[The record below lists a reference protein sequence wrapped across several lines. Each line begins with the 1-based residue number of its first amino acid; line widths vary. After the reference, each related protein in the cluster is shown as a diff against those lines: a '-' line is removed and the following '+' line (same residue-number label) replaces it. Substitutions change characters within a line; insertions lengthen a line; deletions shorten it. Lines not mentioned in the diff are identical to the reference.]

1 MGKTVIRS
9 ERQRQVCYLS
19 KGVKFR
25 NRRWPCYDNDK
36 LVSWERRWFVQK
48 GKDRFVTWAGW
59 IKFRTRR
66 RWPCYDNNKLVS
78 WERRW
83 FVQKGKDRFV
93 TWARW
98 VKFRTRRRWPR
109 YLRRAVTGWNKK
121 TVKGEEVTKP
131 TLLPEEDGDTQGGQ
145 VLLHDVPAGLHHL
158 NLLRS
163 QVLVQVLSLGAR
175 AVKACHRLCVT
186 HGSGFQCPTGFT
198 CLKVRVTSACYCD
211 NDVRFGFE
219 SPLKQIFLLF
229 SFFFLFCPTKTKSK
243 GV

>member
-1 MGKTVIRS
+1 M
-9 ERQRQVCYLS
+9 
-19 KGVKFR
+19 
-25 NRRWPCYDNDK
+25 
-36 LVSWERRWFVQK
+36 
-48 GKDRFVTWAGW
+48 
-59 IKFRTRR
+59 
-66 RWPCYDNNKLVS
+66 
-78 WERRW
+78 
-83 FVQKGKDRFV
+83 
-93 TWARW
+93 
-98 VKFRTRRRWPR
+98 
-109 YLRRAVTGWNKK
+109 
-121 TVKGEEVTKP
+121 TKP

-219 SPLKQIFLLF
+219 SSLKQIFLLF
-229 SFFFLFCPTKTKSK
+229 SFFFFFFVPRKQSQKVCSSLCCCCCFCCDSWIQSHSCSGLFGHLFFLVQISQCSHPLPNASNSKSPLPRNSRV
-243 GV
+243 GFLTHTCLILLLR